1 MTKNVAAKGL
11 SPSGEIKASSTV
23 KVLDGAT
30 LVIDVAVELLEEL
43 VELEEI
49 EEMLELEETEVE
61 VEVDIGVVVV
71 VLDFDVARTAAAP
84 AITIITIITTMTA
97 TLLIALRLMAT
108 FLMVEWDTEASN
120 KSGLFSIC
128 YGIQEQSVCFEFR
141 MMIPAT
147 LGKKDTA
154 RRTSPF
160 CFR

>member
-49 EEMLELEETEVE
+49 EEMLELEETE